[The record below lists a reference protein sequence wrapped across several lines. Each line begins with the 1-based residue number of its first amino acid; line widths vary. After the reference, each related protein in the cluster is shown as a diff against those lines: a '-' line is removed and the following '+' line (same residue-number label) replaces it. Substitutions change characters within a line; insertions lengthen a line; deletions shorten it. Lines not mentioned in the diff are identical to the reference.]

1 MDKVFAPTIL
11 TIFGATGDL
20 MARMVAPSL
29 LNLAEKKH
37 LPHNFKII
45 AFGRR
50 EFDDD
55 TYKDF
60 LLQEMLRLG
69 AIPSSKETNSL
80 MSLITYHKGTF
91 DNPDSYNAL
100 AATLSAIDASWNT
113 RANKLF
119 YLPIPPVYYETVF
132 DNLSEAGLVYTNA
145 QNGGWTRILVE
156 KPFGKD
162 LASAEQ
168 LDRKLTKFF
177 EEKQVYRIDHY
188 LSKETVQN
196 ILSFRFSNNIFTPSL
211 NNQFVSRIH
220 IRLNEVLGI
229 EDRGDYYDSMGALR
243 DVGANHLLQLAA
255 LMMMDRPAEFNSEGI
270 RAARADFF
278 QSLIEPDEGH
288 IRLKTRRAQF
298 KGYPELDGVARDS
311 QTETY
316 FRIELESQK
325 KQWQGV
331 PIILEGGKLCE
342 AEQKDITIYYKNPLP
357 SYRPPGEIDVE
368 DYVRFDVSDQEKI
381 ELSLV
386 FKEPSHEESFRRNMM
401 HYHTYGDNEEK
412 ERIVEY
418 EFVLL
423 DALKGDQVRFVST
436 DEVKGMWQVI
446 DPILAGWQAGWVP
459 LEVYSENNV

>member
-1 MDKVFAPTIL
+1 MDTSFLPTIL

-20 MARMVAPSL
+20 MVRMVAPSL
-29 LNLAEKKH
+29 LNLAEKKR
-37 LPHNFKII
+37 LPRNFRII

-50 EFDDD
+50 EFDDNS
-55 TYKDF
+55 YRDF
-60 LLQEMLRLG
+60 LLQEMQRIGSLPQNKD
-69 AIPSSKETNSL
+69 ISPL

-91 DNPDSYNAL
+91 DNPESYQAL
-100 AATLSAIDASWNT
+100 AATLGAIDASWNT

-132 DNLSEAGLVYTNA
+132 DNLSGTGLVDTKVE
-145 QNGGWTRILVE
+145 NGGWTRILVE

-196 ILSFRFSNNIFTPSL
+196 ILSFRFSNNIFAPSL
-211 NNQFVSRIH
+211 NNEYVSRIH

-255 LMMMDRPAEFNSEGI
+255 LMMMDKPERFNSESI

-278 QSLIEPDEGH
+278 QSLIKPEEDR
-288 IRLKTRRAQF
+288 IRTRTRRGQF
-298 KGYPELDGVARDS
+298 AGYTELDGVPRDS

-325 KQWQGV
+325 SLWRGV
-331 PIILEGGKLCE
+331 PIILEGGKLRE
-342 AEQKDITIYYKNPLP
+342 AEEKDITIYYKNPSP

-386 FKEPSHEESFRRNMM
+386 FREPSHEESFRRNMM
-401 HYHTYGDNEEK
+401 HYHTYGEDEEK

-423 DALKGDQVRFVST
+423 DAIKGDQMRFVST
-436 DEVKGMWQVI
+436 DEVKGMWKVI
-446 DPILAGWQAGWVP
+446 DPILEGWGSGLVP
-459 LEVYSENNV
+459 LEVYSGNKV